1 MYSGRAT
8 RALPRVGFPIRTS
21 RHHRLV
27 SISTGLIAA
36 AHVLHRLSAP
46 RHPPCALVLLIEK
59 NTCVATMEFSRC
71 ARAGAPAED
80 RSSGLSKLNSAI
92 DRGQRISRRPGIRT
106 EKELHQRARSLR
118 SKSPGFPRKEVI
130 QPQLPLR
137 LPCYDFT
144 PVTNP
149 TFGGSLPCGL
159 GHRLRVLPA
168 SVV

>member
-59 NTCVATMEFSRC
+59 NTCVAAMEFSRC
-71 ARAGAPAED
+71 ARLARPTEKRRPRGRSLKTQQRVQCRGRRCSRRT
-80 RSSGLSKLNSAI
+80 RSSDG
-92 DRGQRISRRPGIRT
+92 RV
-106 EKELHQRARSLR
+106 HQRAWRLR
-118 SKSPGFPRKEVI
+118 SKSSGFPRKEVI

-144 PVTNP
+144 PIIDP
-149 TFGGSLPCGL
+149 TFDGCLPEG
-159 GHRLRVLPA
+159 
-168 SVV
+168 

>member
-46 RHPPCALVLLIEK
+46 RHPPCALVLLIEE

-71 ARAGAPAED
+71 ARAD
-80 RSSGLSKLNSAI
+80 RPQRKNRPDWNGLSKLNSVI
-92 DRGQRISRRPGIRT
+92 DRGQRN
-106 EKELHQRARSLR
+106 
-118 SKSPGFPRKEVI
+118 F
-130 QPQLPLR
+130 
-137 LPCYDFT
+137 
-144 PVTNP
+144 
-149 TFGGSLPCGL
+149 
-159 GHRLRVLPA
+159 
-168 SVV
+168 